1 MPCARE
7 KLPEYSHN
15 VEHDSYRAFRSQN
28 VNVHLN
34 IETRKRALGRPRLEM
49 FSSTIRWMESLKWLF
64 SGTYEYVFYRIG
76 SIAGSI
82 IHDADWEVGV

>member
-64 SGTYEYVFYRIG
+64 SGTYKYKFLH
-76 SIAGSI
+76 AGV
-82 IHDADWEVGV
+82 HCGVYNPCC